1 MFVANAVHP
10 GAVVDRNPAVH
21 DPHDLARF
29 IREIP
34 DFPEPGVGFKDLTP
48 LLADHQAF
56 AETIRQL
63 AAAVSTTPIDV
74 VVGMESR
81 GFLLGTPVALALGA
95 GFVPARKE
103 GKLPAPTRGRSFA
116 LEYGTAQLE
125 IHVDAITAGQNV
137 LIIDDVLATG
147 GTARATAEL
156 VEDLGG
162 RVVGLAFL
170 LELEFL
176 GGAKNIASYPYTSL
190 IRYP

>member
-1 MFVANAVHP
+1 
-10 GAVVDRNPAVH
+10 VH
-21 DPHDLARF
+21 DPHGLARY

-56 AETIRQL
+56 TTAIAGLAEV
-63 AAAVSTTPIDV
+63 ANDTPIDL

-81 GFLLGTPVALALGA
+81 GFLLGAPVALHLGA
-95 GFVPARKE
+95 GFIPARKP
-103 GKLPAPTRGRSFA
+103 GKLPGPTRARSFA

-125 IHVDAITAGQNV
+125 IHVDGVTAGQRV
-137 LIIDDVLATG
+137 LIVDDVLATG

-162 RVVGLAFL
+162 VVVGFAFL

-176 GGAKNIASYPYTSL
+176 SGANNIAAYPFTSL

>member
-1 MFVANAVHP
+1 
-10 GAVVDRNPAVH
+10 VH
-21 DPHDLARF
+21 DPHNLARY

-48 LLADHQAF
+48 LLANHQAF
-56 AETIRQL
+56 TIAIAGL
-63 AAAVSTTPIDV
+63 ANIANDAPIDL

-81 GFLLGTPVALALGA
+81 GFLLGAPVALHLGA
-95 GFVPARKE
+95 GFIPARKP
-103 GKLPAPTRGRSFA
+103 GKLPGPIRTRSFA

-125 IHVDAITAGQNV
+125 IHVDAIRAGQRV
-137 LIIDDVLATG
+137 LIVDDVLATG

-162 RVVGLAFL
+162 VVHGFAFL
-170 LELEFL
+170 MELEFL
-176 GGAKNIASYPYTSL
+176 SGAKNIAAYPYTSL